1 MSCNCV
7 NCGAPLKLSQ
17 YTCEYCGTSNPAMLR
32 YMPSLSRTEI
42 YADNKLMATYI
53 DEKEIGELVS
63 QAVITMNEGRRLLG
77 FGQY

>member
-17 YTCEYCGTSNPAMLR
+17 YTCEYCGTTNPTMLKC
-32 YMPSLSRTEI
+32 MSSLPRTEI

-53 DEKEIGELVS
+53 DEETIGKLLS
-63 QAVITMNEGRRLLG
+63 QSIITMNEGRRLLG